1 MSSRMDK
8 FSIAAVL
15 QEIGTLMELRGGDYF
30 KARAYKRGA
39 RAVGEIDTDIGLLIK
54 NNRLSSV
61 RGIGSALATQIKEI
75 YLTGESSLLKSLRHD
90 LPRGIIELSNVP
102 GLSLKKIRLL
112 QETLGIT
119 SIEELR
125 AAAEAG

>member
-39 RAVGEIDTDIGLLIK
+39 RAVAEIDSDIGELIK
-54 NNRLSSV
+54 NNRLTSV
-61 RGIGSALATQIKEI
+61 RGIGGALAAQIEEI
-75 YLTGESSLLKSLRHD
+75 YLTGKSSLLEKLRHALQHGMIEVPS
-90 LPRGIIELSNVP
+90 LP
-102 GLSLKKIRLL
+102 
-112 QETLGIT
+112 
-119 SIEELR
+119 
-125 AAAEAG
+125 